1 MRDVTTAPLLDPRGY
16 LDRIRFPA
24 TSGLEASEPSL
35 PLLQSLH
42 EAHMLAV
49 PFENLSIHYG
59 QPIVLR
65 DALLYEKIVTRRRG
79 GFCYELNGLFAW
91 LLGRL
96 GFTVTLLSAEV
107 AGADGSF
114 SAPFDHLALL
124 IQQIAGGD
132 WLADVGFGDSFRC
145 PLRLEPGAEQDGAD
159 GRLYR
164 LRESDARVGGD
175 AGQPYWLV
183 EQRPAPR
190 QPWEPVY
197 RFTLR
202 PHDLTDFA
210 ERCRYQQTSPESHFT
225 QKRICSLALP
235 DGRITLS
242 DLRLITTL
250 NGVREARELASED
263 DYRAVL
269 ADRFGVVL

>member
-1 MRDVTTAPLLDPRGY
+1 MRDVTTAALLDPRGY
-16 LDRIRFPA
+16 LDRIGFPA
-24 TSGLEASEPSL
+24 TSALDASEPSL
-35 PLLQSLH
+35 PLLRSLH

-65 DALLYEKIVTRRRG
+65 NDLLYEKIVLRRRG

-107 AGADGSF
+107 AGADDSF
-114 SAPFDHLALL
+114 SAPFDHLTLL
-124 IQQIAGGD
+124 IQQVAGGD

-145 PLRLEPGAEQDGAD
+145 PLRFEPGAEQDGAD

-164 LRESDARVGGD
+164 LRESDARGGGD

-183 EQRPAPR
+183 EQRPARR
-190 QPWEPVY
+190 QPWQPVY
-197 RFTLR
+197 RFTLQ
-202 PHDLTDFA
+202 PHDLTDFT
-210 ERCRYQQTSPESHFT
+210 ERCHYQQTSPESHFT

-235 DGRITLS
+235 HGRITLS
-242 DLRLITTL
+242 NLRLITTL
-250 NGVREARELASED
+250 NGVREARELSSED
-263 DYRAVL
+263 DYWAVL
-269 ADRFGVVL
+269 AARFGVAL

>member
-1 MRDVTTAPLLDPRGY
+1 MRDVNTAAMPDPRGY
-16 LDRIRFPA
+16 LDRIRFPGA
-24 TSGLEASEPSL
+24 AALDAPKPTL

-65 DALLYEKIVTRRRG
+65 DDLLYEKIVTRRRG
-79 GFCYELNGLFAW
+79 GFCYELNGMFAW

-96 GFTVTLLSAEV
+96 GFAVTLLSAEV
-107 AGADGSF
+107 GGADGSF
-114 SAPFDHLALL
+114 SAPFDHLTLL
-124 IQQIAGGD
+124 VHQLDGAD

-145 PLRLEPGAEQDGAD
+145 PLRFKPGSEQDGAD
-159 GRLYR
+159 GHVYR
-164 LRESDARVGGD
+164 LRESNALAAEN

-197 RFTLR
+197 RFTLQ
-202 PHDLTDFA
+202 PHDLSDFT
-210 ERCRYQQTSPESHFT
+210 ERCHYQQTSPESHFT

-235 DGRITLS
+235 DGRISLS
-242 DLRLITTL
+242 NLRLITTL
-250 NGVREARELASED
+250 HGVREERELASEA

-269 ADRFGVVL
+269 AGRFGVVL